1 MSEDVIIRAEG
12 RLGRLSLNRPQALNA
27 LTLAMC
33 EAMLDALDAWRDD
46 PAIGGVLVDHASG
59 RGFCA
64 GADIRR
70 IAAEGSALGRPFFAT
85 EYRLNHALFT
95 YAKPVIAIMDGVVM
109 GGGAGLALPA
119 RSRIATERTVFAMPE
134 TAIGLI
140 PDVGGG
146 WHLPRLK
153 GEAGT
158 WLGLTGARLHGADC
172 VALGLATHLVASTE
186 IDGLK
191 SALIGGGA
199 LPAPTRGPASSLDHA
214 RIDALFAADRV
225 EDILSALRREG
236 SDWAVRQAAV
246 LDLCCPTSLVAT
258 LRHLRT
264 GREAADFAQVL
275 EQEYRLCTRL
285 VDRPD
290 FREGVRTAV
299 VDKSRPPVWRPS
311 RVDTVTD
318 DAVNALFAPLSSDEA
333 WRP

>member
-1 MSEDVIIRAEG
+1 MNEDVIVRTEG

-27 LTLAMC
+27 LNLAMC
-33 EAMLDALDAWRDD
+33 EAMLDALDAWRDA
-46 PAIGGVLVDHASG
+46 PAVDGVLLDHASG

-70 IAAEGSALGRPFFAT
+70 IAAEGSTLGRPFFAT

-95 YAKPVIAIMDGVVM
+95 YPKPVIAIMDGVVM

-119 RSRIATERTVFAMPE
+119 RARIATERTVFAMPE

-146 WHLPRLK
+146 WHLPRLR

-158 WLGLTGARLHGADC
+158 WLGLTGARLDGADC
-172 VALGLATHLVASTE
+172 LALGVATHLVSSSQ
-186 IDGLK
+186 IDALK
-191 SALIGGGA
+191 SALIRGDA
-199 LPAPTRGPASSLDHA
+199 LPAPTRRLPSSLDHA
-214 RIDALFAADRV
+214 RIDALFAADRI
-225 EDILSALRREG
+225 EDIRGALRCEG
-236 SDWAVRQAAV
+236 SDWALRQAAA
-246 LDLCCPTSLVAT
+246 LESCCPMSLVAT

-264 GREAADFAQVL
+264 GREMADFAQVL

-285 VDRPD
+285 VDRSD
-290 FREGVRTAV
+290 FREGVRAAL
-299 VDKSRPPVWRPS
+299 VDKNQAPSWRPS
-311 RVDTVTD
+311 RLEAVAE
-318 DAVNALFAPLSSDEA
+318 DAVNTLFAPLPFDEA